1 MPRFRFHL
9 YNDIETMDPVGRI
22 FPDLE
27 AAHVDAI
34 RSARE
39 LMATDLTGRGEI
51 NIGHWIELEDDK
63 GEVVVVPFRD
73 AITIHDRPG
82 GTPFG

>member
-9 YNDIETMDPVGRI
+9 YNDIETMDRVGRI

-27 AAHVDAI
+27 AAHFDAI
-34 RSARE
+34 QNARE
-39 LMATDLTGRGEI
+39 LMATDLTGKGEI
-51 NIGHWIELEDDK
+51 NIGHWIELEDDE

-82 GTPFG
+82 GVPYG